1 MIKKLIQYENDI
13 AIVIEKAILDSLKI
27 DLNTQLEI
35 KTDGKSIIIFP
46 VIQNSKDTKLK
57 NSLKK
62 INQKHGKTLKKLAR

>member
-1 MIKKLIQYENDI
+1 MTKKLIQYENDI

-46 VIQNSKDTKLK
+46 INQNSIINKLK

-62 INQKHGKTLKKLAR
+62 INKKHGKTLKKLAE